1 MLDVRKDKR
10 REKEELWAER
20 RAEKEKAVAEPET
33 EPAAVGK
40 DADGMERGRERG
52 SRREKA

>member
-10 REKEELWAER
+10 WEKEELWAER